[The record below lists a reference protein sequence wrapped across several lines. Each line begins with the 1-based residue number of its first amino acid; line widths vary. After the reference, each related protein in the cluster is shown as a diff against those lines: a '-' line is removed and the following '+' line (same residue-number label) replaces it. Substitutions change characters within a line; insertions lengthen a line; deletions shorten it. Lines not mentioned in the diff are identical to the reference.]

1 MEFADFDP
9 SPKEPTMTKTTM
21 SLADLLEKHDEGDF
35 LRAVAEAAH
44 RQHRGDNRRGREH
57 RWPPR
62 E

>member
-1 MEFADFDP
+1 
-9 SPKEPTMTKTTM
+9 MTKTTM